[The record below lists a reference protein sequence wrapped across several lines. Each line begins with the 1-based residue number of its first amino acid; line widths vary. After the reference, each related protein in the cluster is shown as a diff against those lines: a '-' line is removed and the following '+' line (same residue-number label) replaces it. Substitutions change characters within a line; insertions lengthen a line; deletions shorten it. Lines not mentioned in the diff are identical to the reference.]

1 MKCDDCG
8 RKSLRRKIYEGTRV
22 CIECGLVA
30 ESSIIDQTN
39 ENRNFNEP
47 QANNVVSR
55 TGEVIRLDQMN
66 YLRTEFSGNTKS
78 GARQINKD
86 ALQIRSKGE

>member
-1 MKCDDCG
+1 MEDEDAIPDLKCDDCG
-8 RKSLRRKIYEGTRV
+8 RKALRRKIYEGTLV

-47 QANNVVSR
+47 
-55 TGEVIRLDQMN
+55 
-66 YLRTEFSGNTKS
+66 
-78 GARQINKD
+78 
-86 ALQIRSKGE
+86 